1 MKIFP
6 ILANII
12 EEEIFFIMRRPITY
26 AELLLILILAPMIWI
41 GGTNLYEFV
50 TDRITVECNF
60 KK

>member
-26 AELLLILILAPMIWI
+26 AELLLILILVPMIWI

>member
-1 MKIFP
+1 LKIFP

-26 AELLLILILAPMIWI
+26 AELLLILVLAPMLWI

>member
-1 MKIFP
+1 LKIFP